1 MSEGDW
7 PSVRMYTTSLCSD
20 CLRSKALL
28 ERLGVPYEEVNIKG
42 DAAAMAEVRRLNDG
56 RDIVPT
62 IIIGDS
68 LVLSEPSDKE
78 LAEALGTSA

>member
-1 MSEGDW
+1 
-7 PSVRMYTTSLCSD
+7 MYTTSLCSD

-28 ERLGVPYEEVNIKG
+28 KRLAVPYEEVNIKG
-42 DAAAMAEVRRLNDG
+42 DADAMAEVRRLNDG

-62 IIIGDS
+62 IIIGES
-68 LVLSEPSDKE
+68 RVLSEPSDKE

>member
-7 PSVRMYTTSLCSD
+7 PFVRMYTTSLCSD
-20 CLRSKALL
+20 CVRSKALL
-28 ERLGVPYEEVNIKG
+28 KRLGVPYEEVSIAG
-42 DAAAMAEVRRLNDG
+42 DADAMAEVRRLNDG
-56 RDIVPT
+56 REIVPT